1 MTDEQTIEGVIKEN
15 LEALES
21 GKVEQSILRLVA
33 DSPLDSYDSKRT
45 LAEAIILVRLMV
57 RQLTQLALE
66 ERLTGDQARA
76 LPGLLNQVNK
86 LLQTLQVVSPKDDDE
101 TFM

>member
-1 MTDEQTIEGVIKEN
+1 MTDEQTIAGVIRDN
-15 LEALES
+15 LAALDS
-21 GKVEQSILRLVA
+21 GAIETQIKSLIA
-33 DSPLDSYDSKRT
+33 DSPIDSYDSRRA
-45 LAEAIILVRLMV
+45 LAECVILVRLQV

-76 LPGLLNQVNK
+76 LPGLLNQMNK
-86 LLQTLQVVSPKDDDE
+86 LLQTLGVVSPKDDDE

>member
-1 MTDEQTIEGVIKEN
+1 
-15 LEALES
+15 
-21 GKVEQSILRLVA
+21 
-33 DSPLDSYDSKRT
+33 
-45 LAEAIILVRLMV
+45 
-57 RQLTQLALE
+57 
-66 ERLTGDQARA
+66 LTGDQARA